1 MYTESTSYLVNTKP
15 RIPKE
20 HTKARNRMLPLMHYL
35 YCIGNCTRL
44 FFAAIPLK
52 SQLQGEIT
60 MYEDYDELKKRAEKQ
75 ESFMVGFVFITIL
88 AVVVYFCAMS
98 IRGY

>member
-1 MYTESTSYLVNTKP
+1 
-15 RIPKE
+15 
-20 HTKARNRMLPLMHYL
+20 
-35 YCIGNCTRL
+35 
-44 FFAAIPLK
+44 
-52 SQLQGEIT
+52 